1 MPSNKRRKNG
11 GIVMRKA
18 FICPTKYVQGE
29 DEILNLGY
37 FVKTFGDSALLI
49 AHPDDVKRVQE
60 KLKRTA
66 EKFNIRFVESGFCGE
81 CSRREVARLQELAK
95 ESKCTCTIGL
105 GGGKAIDTAKCV
117 AEGENLIV
125 VPTIAATDAPT
136 SHSAVLYTPEG
147 AFDDYAYFK
156 QSPSV
161 ILIDTTV
168 IAHAPVRFLVSGMGD
183 ALSTFFEARANVQS
197 YSKVNAGLPCGF
209 REGVC
214 GEARGTKAAFAL
226 ASLCYE
232 SLLEDGWKAKIAC
245 ENHVVTES
253 LEKIIETNILL
264 SGLGF
269 ESGGLAAAHAIHDG
283 LTILEGTHKYFHGE
297 KVAFGTIAQ
306 LTLENAPMEEIE
318 EVLDFCLLIGLPV
331 CLEDIGVDHIT
342 EEELYQV
349 AEKACIPEESI
360 YAMPFPITV
369 EKVAAAITLA
379 DSIGKEYKT
388 LKC

>member
-1 MPSNKRRKNG
+1 
-11 GIVMRKA
+11 MRKA

-60 KLKRTA
+60 KLKSTA
-66 EKFNIRFVESGFCGE
+66 ETFNIRFVESEFCGE
-81 CSRREVARLQELAK
+81 CSRREVSRLQELAK
-95 ESKCTCTIGL
+95 ESNCTCTIGL

-117 AEGENLIV
+117 AEGENLII

-136 SHSAVLYTPEG
+136 SHSAVLYTSEG

-168 IAHAPVRFLVSGMGD
+168 IANAPVRFLVSGMGD

-232 SLLEDGWKAKIAC
+232 SPLEDGWKAKIAC

-306 LTLENAPMEEIE
+306 LALENAPMEEIE
-318 EVLDFCLLIGLPV
+318 EVLDFCLSIGLPV

-369 EKVAAAITLA
+369 EKVAAAIKLA
-379 DSIGKEYKT
+379 GGGRSCRHIRPLCD
-388 LKC
+388 

>member
-1 MPSNKRRKNG
+1 
-11 GIVMRKA
+11 MRKA

-37 FVKTFGDSALLI
+37 FVETFGDSALLI

-269 ESGGLAAAHAIHDG
+269 ESGGLAAVHAIHDG

-318 EVLDFCLLIGLPV
+318 EVLDFCLSIGLPV

>member
-306 LTLENAPMEEIE
+306 LTLENAPMEELE
-318 EVLDFCLLIGLPV
+318 EVLDFCLSIGLPV

-369 EKVAAAITLA
+369 EKVAAAPF
-379 DSIGKEYKT
+379 Y
-388 LKC
+388 

>member
-1 MPSNKRRKNG
+1 
-11 GIVMRKA
+11 MRKA

-29 DEILNLGY
+29 DELLNLGY
-37 FVKTFGDSALLI
+37 FVKSFGDSALLI
-49 AHPDDVKRVQE
+49 AHSDDVNRVKE
-60 KLKRTA
+60 KLERTA

-81 CSRREVARLQELAK
+81 CSRREVSRLQELAR
-95 ESKCTCTIGL
+95 EHNCTCTIGL

-117 AEGENLIV
+117 AEGKNLII

-136 SHSAVLYTPEG
+136 SHSAVLYTPDG

-161 ILIDTTV
+161 ILIDTTI

-183 ALSTFFEARANVQS
+183 ALSTYFEARANVQS
-197 YSKVNAGLPCGF
+197 CTKVNAGLPCGC

-214 GEARGTKAAFAL
+214 GEAKGTKAAFAL
-226 ASLCYE
+226 ATLCYE
-232 SLLEDGWKAKIAC
+232 SLLEDGWKAKISC
-245 ENHVVTES
+245 ENHVVSES

-306 LTLENAPMEEIE
+306 LVLENAPMEELE
-318 EVLDFCLLIGLPV
+318 EVLEFCLSVGLPV
-331 CLEDIGVDHIT
+331 CLEDIGVDAIT
-342 EEELYQV
+342 EDELREV

-360 YAMPFPITV
+360 YAMPFPVTV
-369 EKVAAAITLA
+369 EKVSAAIKMA
-379 DSIGKEYKT
+379 DAIGKSYKNS
-388 LKC
+388 KN

>member
-1 MPSNKRRKNG
+1 
-11 GIVMRKA
+11 MRKA

-37 FVKTFGDSALLI
+37 FVETFGDSALLI

-318 EVLDFCLLIGLPV
+318 EVLDFCLSIGLPV

-349 AEKACIPEESI
+349 AEKACIQEESI